1 MGLRNWTNVTT
12 EEKFAMLGNFYEDKR
27 EYDKALK
34 CFGKAGNDPEILEKR
49 GEYYY
54 FGKGVEKNISYA
66 KRYFKL
72 AADAGNI
79 EGMYNYACCEK
90 DNEKRYEYCL
100 KAASKGCAQA
110 MNMIGLMILHGEIES
125 DDRAEDWFKKAAEN
139 GDEYGA
145 RNHAMICR

>member
-1 MGLRNWTNVTT
+1 MGLRNWTNMTT

-34 CFGKAGNDPEILEKR
+34 CFGKAGNDSEILEKR

-72 AADAGNI
+72 AADAGNT

-90 DNEKRYEYCL
+90 DNEK
-100 KAASKGCAQA
+100 S
-110 MNMIGLMILHGEIES
+110 IEGHWDHS
-125 DDRAEDWFKKAAEN
+125 PVTHRACPYRSHNIWL
-139 GDEYGA
+139 YQYTLV
-145 RNHAMICR
+145 